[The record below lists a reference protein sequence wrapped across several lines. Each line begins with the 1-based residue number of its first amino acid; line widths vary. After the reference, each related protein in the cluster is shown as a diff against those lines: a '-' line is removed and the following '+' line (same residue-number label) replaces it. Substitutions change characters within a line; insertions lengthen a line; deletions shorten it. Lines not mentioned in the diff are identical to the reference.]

1 MDNQTLSLTPD
12 VPWIKSVELP
22 SFEGPFRSNMAD
34 FLLLCGQKVSLDHTR
49 FRSRVS
55 AWVVKLDAEAGGSG
69 AYLHVYE
76 EKLTSSESAL
86 SCDNCRN
93 MGERA
98 LLRLI

>member
-1 MDNQTLSLTPD
+1 M
-12 VPWIKSVELP
+12 P
-22 SFEGPFRSNMAD
+22 SFEGPFRSNVAD

-55 AWVVKLDAEAGGSG
+55 AWVVKLDAETGGSG

-76 EKLTSSESAL
+76 EKLTGADGSESAL